1 MLRPAIMPPA
11 CDCPGDS
18 DAAPRKA
25 MKPASPRPIS
35 FLSIFYRIDDSPSVV
50 KLEIGALPNERWS
63 GTRRFT
69 IKDRYPEKTR
79 GEIA

>member
-11 CDCPGDS
+11 CDCPGDF
-18 DAAPRKA
+18 DAAPWKA

-35 FLSIFYRIDDSPSVV
+35 FLSIFYRIDDSFPTV
-50 KLEIGALPNERWS
+50 KLEIGALPNKCWS
-63 GTRRFT
+63 GARRFT
-69 IKDRYPEKTR
+69 IKDRYPEKAR